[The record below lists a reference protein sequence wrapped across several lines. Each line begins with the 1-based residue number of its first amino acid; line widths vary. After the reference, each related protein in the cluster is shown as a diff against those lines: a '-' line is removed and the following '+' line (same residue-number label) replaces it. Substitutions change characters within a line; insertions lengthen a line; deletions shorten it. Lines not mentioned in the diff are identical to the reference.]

1 MGVEILLIYVAM
13 MLVLGPDTVIYGL
26 RIICARRVRL
36 RRDWELRGVWATF
49 TGLIMIAIGIGF
61 TNCMWYMARD
71 FPH

>member
-26 RIICARRVRL
+26 RIIGARRVRL
-36 RRDWELRGVWATF
+36 RRDWELRGVWAIF
-49 TGLIMIAIGIGF
+49 TGIITMAMGIGF
-61 TNCMWYMARD
+61 TYDMWNMGRY